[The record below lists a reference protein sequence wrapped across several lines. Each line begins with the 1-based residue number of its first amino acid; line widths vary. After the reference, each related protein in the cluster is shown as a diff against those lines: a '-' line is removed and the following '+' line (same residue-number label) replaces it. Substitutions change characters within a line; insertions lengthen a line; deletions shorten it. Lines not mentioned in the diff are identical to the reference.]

1 MLFSY
6 DGAYA
11 LPGVRDEV
19 TTFENQFWLGR
30 AEVQLWFPTIVS
42 GAARDSGKSSYTHVL
57 RSGLVLGR
65 ITATNKLIEWTPT
78 ATDGSEK
85 VFGILDLPLNMQ
97 RLGNNQDRYM
107 GQTLIRGYVDPAR
120 LLVPGQSSLGIAGTT
135 HEHLLRAQLHQ
146 AGFLLSDNFYGNP
159 IPWRDVVA
167 KTADYT
173 ILEADNNTL
182 FTNRGASGAVVL
194 TLPATAKKGLRY
206 GVYVAANQN
215 LTLTAGT
222 TGTLVVF
229 NDAAANS
236 ISFQTANEIIGGMF
250 EVIGDGTGWLV
261 INHLGAEAQTITI
274 AT

>member
-19 TTFENQFWLGR
+19 STFENQFWVGR
-30 AEVQLWFPTIVS
+30 AENQIWFPTLIS
-42 GAARDSGKSSYTHVL
+42 GAARDSGKGTYTQVL
-57 RSGLVLGR
+57 RSGLILGQ
-65 ITATNKLIEWTPT
+65 ITATKKLIEWTPT
-78 ATDGSEK
+78 ATDGSQN

-97 RLGNNQDRYM
+97 RLGNNQDRFM
-107 GQTLIRGYVDPAR
+107 GQTLIRGYVDPTR
-120 LLVPGQSSLGIAGTT
+120 LLIPGQSSLGIAGIAT
-135 HEHLLRAQLHQ
+135 EFQLRAQLHQ

-159 IPWRDVVA
+159 SPWRDVVA

-173 ILEADNNTL
+173 VLEADNNTL
-182 FTNRGASGAVVL
+182 FTNRGAGGAVVF

-206 GVYVAANQN
+206 GFFVAADQSV
-215 LTLTAGT
+215 TVTAGT
-222 TGTLVVF
+222 AGTAVAF

-236 ISFQTANEIIGGMF
+236 VAYSTSSEKIGAMI
-250 EVIGDGTGWLV
+250 EVIGDGTGWLY
-261 INHLGAEAQTITI
+261 INHLGAETQTPTV

>member
-19 TTFENQFWLGR
+19 TTYENQFWIGR
-30 AEVQLWFPTIVS
+30 VEQQLWFPTVIS
-42 GAARDSGKSSYTHVL
+42 GAARDSGKGTYTQVL
-57 RSGLVLGR
+57 RPGLILGR

-78 ATDGSEK
+78 ATDGSER
-85 VFGILDLPLNMQ
+85 VFGILDLSLNMQ

-107 GQTLIRGYVDPAR
+107 SQTLIRGYVDPAR
-120 LLVPGQSSLGIAGTT
+120 LLIPGQSSLGISGNSL
-135 HEHLLRAQLHQ
+135 EFLLRAQLHQ

-159 IPWRDVVA
+159 TPWRDIIA

-173 ILEADNNTL
+173 VLEADNNVL
-182 FTNRGASGAVVL
+182 FTNRGASGAVNF
-194 TLPATAKKGLRY
+194 TLPATAKKGLRF
-206 GVYVAANQN
+206 GFYVAAGQDV
-215 LTLTAGT
+215 TVTAGT
-222 TGTLVVF
+222 ADTMVAF
-229 NDAAANS
+229 NDAAADS
-236 ISFQTANEIIGGMF
+236 IAYSTSSEKIGAMV

-261 INHLGAEAQTITI
+261 VNHLGAETQTPTI